1 MSRDQKQQKKA
12 TLKIWQ
18 KVTKNDLHILTFA
31 VIVFISVCQ
40 ALRQTSSQKLS
51 KAFVGG
57 ILTIHGLLGPTWSG
71 QLNSWPHFL
80 PRFPSLLSSSHTSC
94 VCHFSSTKSKFLPL
108 DLFTCSS
115 LCLDSPSPSIKWLA
129 MSSHLRAWL

>member
-1 MSRDQKQQKKA
+1 MSRDQKQKKKA

-31 VIVFISVCQ
+31 VILFISVCQ

-71 QLNSWPHFL
+71 QLNSLPHFL
-80 PRFPSLLSSSHTSC
+80 PRFPSLLSSSHTS
-94 VCHFSSTKSKFLPL
+94 VSAIFQAQKASFYLWIFSPALP
-108 DLFTCSS
+108 C
-115 LCLDSPSPSIKWLA
+115 A
-129 MSSHLRAWL
+129 